1 MLYTGDA
8 GNKDAKENSDIL
20 ESFDY
25 DGNPVIKYK
34 FNDLSPDIFYVD
46 DEAAVLYGYK
56 SAYPD
61 LMLKYELE
69 ERLPTYQVDI
79 DEKQSFRSVCR
90 N

>member
-1 MLYTGDA
+1 MLYTGCR
-8 GNKDAKENSDIL
+8 NKDAKENSDIL

-61 LMLKYELE
+61 LMLK
-69 ERLPTYQVDI
+69 I
-79 DEKQSFRSVCR
+79 
-90 N
+90 